1 MNKFSFIAMEEPK
14 HKVESS
20 LTDNARARIGTF
32 ALTGIGRESYSSLF
46 SGKGK
51 KFADKR
57 NVPGIS
63 SGAVH
68 EPKQNKG
75 AFEDVFCVSRSKQ
88 TQVGNNLNMVYA
100 GTAHDGSRL
109 EDFGKA
115 RNNEIMIGYNNH
127 ARPTEDFLTGLTWK
141 SDEGNVLPSGLANS
155 SSQLLQ
161 SSGYYPTFDLMSHK
175 VEGEPFNISGKC
187 HSVSGF
193 EGLRSDSIEH
203 VEYNFLTAQPSS
215 HSGDSKVSSFDSEM
229 VLKFDSSDWLGKE
242 ALPLLPKVAGRHQVP
257 T

>member
-68 EPKQNKG
+68 EPKQNK
-75 AFEDVFCVSRSKQ
+75 
-88 TQVGNNLNMVYA
+88 